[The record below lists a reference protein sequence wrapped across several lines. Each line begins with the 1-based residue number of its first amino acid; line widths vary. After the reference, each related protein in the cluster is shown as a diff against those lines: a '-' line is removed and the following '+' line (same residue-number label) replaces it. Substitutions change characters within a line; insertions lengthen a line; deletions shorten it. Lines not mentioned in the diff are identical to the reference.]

1 MLWIGQP
8 PADRDRM
15 VLVADDLP
23 TLVRKAESIETKV
36 LMNLLECQSD
46 LLAKVSLETF
56 AKDATQRR
64 KMAELMVQSFQLL
77 VRQVDHV
84 PGKTGELMTKTHTM
98 LEARQRYDME
108 DEEDELQSPSPQR
121 SPAARAAWPGGRAQ
135 IYRRR
140 CP

>member
-1 MLWIGQP
+1 MLWIGRP

-98 LEARQRYDME
+98 LERPPATVRHSSSKRNVHAAQRRLRLHPTPEDM
-108 DEEDELQSPSPQR
+108 PR
-121 SPAARAAWPGGRAQ
+121 
-135 IYRRR
+135 
-140 CP
+140 